1 MTTRIVV
8 LDGIT
13 LEPGDNP
20 WTPVKALGDVVIHDG
35 TNPEEVVSRLRGAQ
49 VAIVNKVK
57 LTDEIFQ
64 QLPELKIV
72 SVVATGYDCVDVRAA
87 RARGVPVSNVP
98 TYGTDPVAQYAFAD
112 RKSTRLNSSH

>member
-35 TNPEEVVSRLRGAQ
+35 TNPEEVVSRL
-49 VAIVNKVK
+49 
-57 LTDEIFQ
+57 
-64 QLPELKIV
+64 
-72 SVVATGYDCVDVRAA
+72 
-87 RARGVPVSNVP
+87 
-98 TYGTDPVAQYAFAD
+98 
-112 RKSTRLNSSH
+112 